1 MNITRAGICRH
12 AVCLARLGEAAQ
24 GKEHRAEGT
33 EQKPPGNSA
42 ARLTRKSGTL
52 HLLEGAVGWVAEVLS
67 YWVVAVNEDAPADQA
82 KVKPFIK
89 RKRYGFTVTF
99 DEDRDLWR
107 QFNLDALPTVI
118 LLDRDGKVAY
128 SHTGHKP
135 GDEAE
140 LVTRIES
147 LFERESPP

>member
-1 MNITRAGICRH
+1 MP
-12 AVCLARLGEAAQ
+12 GEAL
-24 GKEHRAEGT
+24 GKGANVDFTIRDITGKRFRLAERLKEGPVLLDFWALWCIPCLK
-33 EQKPPGNSA
+33 ELPELQKIWKRFKDSG
-42 ARLTRKSGTL
+42 LT
-52 HLLEGAVGWVAEVLS
+52 
-67 YWVVAVNEDAPADQA
+67 VVAVNEDAPSDQA
-82 KVKPFIK
+82 KVKPYIR

-128 SHTGHKP
+128 SHTGYKP

-140 LVTRIES
+140 LVAWIES
-147 LFERESPP
+147 LFEQVSPP